1 MAEWIKIVELNT
13 PSEAYMAKSL
23 LESAE
28 INVILKDENTSQVFG
43 MFNPL
48 IGGIKLIVS
57 QENEAQAIE
66 ILKEGG
72 FIDA

>member
-1 MAEWIKIVELNT
+1 MADWVKLIEFNT

-28 INVILKDENTSQVFG
+28 ISVFLKDENTSQVFG

-48 IGGIKLIVS
+48 IGGIKLMVS
-57 QENEAQAIE
+57 EDQKETAINL
-66 ILKEGG
+66 LKEGG
-72 FIDA
+72 YNE